1 MARQLPNSPSVLRLF
16 KQLQS
21 RPNRFPLS
29 FRITRRA
36 YGPSHQM
43 RGQEQSRNRH
53 PSQSILERLHGYY
66 DRGDSAC
73 FQQPRNVS
81 HGHMTYWSDGHHDS
95 GFDLL
100 LLEHSHPFGAGMVQ

>member
-1 MARQLPNSPSVLRLF
+1 MAWQLLNSPSVLCLF

-43 RGQEQSRNRH
+43 RGQEQSRNCH
-53 PSQSILERLHGYY
+53 PPQSVLECLHGYY
-66 DRGDSAC
+66 DCGDSAC

-81 HGHMTYWSDGHHDS
+81 HGHMTYWSDGHQDG
-95 GFDLL
+95 GFNLL
-100 LLEHSHPFGAGMVQ
+100 LLEHGYPFGAGMVQ